1 MPLLL
6 DDVRLLIRRMY
17 FTERFSIEQIA
28 RCTGFSARTVRR
40 ALVID
45 GGLHVRVT
53 GPYHQE
59 EEDDRHSA

>member
-17 FTERFSIEQIA
+17 FTEHFSIEQIA
-28 RCTGFSARTVRR
+28 ACTGLSARIVRR

-45 GGLHVRVT
+45 GGVRVT
-53 GPYHQE
+53 GPYYQE
-59 EEDDRHSA
+59 EENDRHSA

>member
-1 MPLLL
+1 MTPLL

-17 FTERFSIEQIA
+17 FTERFSIGQIA
-28 RCTGFSARTVRR
+28 GCTGLSARTVRR

-45 GGLHVRVT
+45 GGVRVT

-59 EEDDRHSA
+59 DESDRHSA

>member
-1 MPLLL
+1 MSRLL

-17 FTERFSIEQIA
+17 FTEHFSIEQIA
-28 RCTGFSARTVRR
+28 GCTGLTGRTVRR

-45 GGLHVRVT
+45 GGLRVT

-59 EEDDRHSA
+59 NEDDRDSA

>member
-1 MPLLL
+1 MSVQA

-17 FTERFSIEQIA
+17 FTEHFSIEQIA
-28 RCTGFSARTVRR
+28 ECTGLSTRTVRR

-45 GGLHVRVT
+45 GGVRVT

-59 EEDDRHSA
+59 DEDDRHSA

>member
-17 FTERFSIEQIA
+17 FTEHFSIERIA
-28 RCTGFSARTVRR
+28 ECTGLSVRTVRR

-45 GGLHVRVT
+45 GGLRVT

-59 EEDDRHSA
+59 DEDDRHSA

>member
-1 MPLLL
+1 MSLLL

-17 FTERFSIEQIA
+17 FTEHFSIEQIA
-28 RCTGFSARTVRR
+28 GCTGLSVRIVRR

-45 GGLHVRVT
+45 GGVRVT

-59 EEDDRHSA
+59 NEHDRRSA